1 MGDTHG
7 PTESN
12 GYCMKHTKI
21 RRAETFLDAAVKT
34 LRVGD
39 VAIDCGA
46 NVGKITR
53 MLAETRAFV
62 YAFEPDPVV
71 FDALR
76 GNLGSRPNVSLRAE
90 AVGTQVATAK
100 LLRSPYYAENPI
112 LEAEKNT
119 ICSDALTRRKEGGWQ
134 PMDTQNAVEV
144 SVIDLPSLVRDLAAH
159 HGRVAVLKLDIE
171 GMEVPILESLE
182 TQGLFRH
189 IGFTVAELHPRRFP
203 EQRERIEAL
212 RDRLRAQYSPDH
224 VNLDWR

>member
-1 MGDTHG
+1 MTR
-7 PTESN
+7 
-12 GYCMKHTKI
+12 TKI

-34 LRVGD
+34 LRTGD

-53 MLAETRAFV
+53 MFAETGAFV

-71 FDALR
+71 FEALTA
-76 GNLGSRPNVSLRAE
+76 NLGSRLNVSLHAE
-90 AVGTQVATAK
+90 AVGTQAGTAK
-100 LLRSPYYAENPI
+100 LLRSPYYDENPL

-119 ICSDALTRRKEGGWQ
+119 ICSDALTRRKGGGWQ
-134 PMDTQNAVEV
+134 PMDTKNVV
-144 SVIDLPSLVRDLAAH
+144 DVPVIDLPSLIRNLAAC

-171 GMEVPILESLE
+171 GMEIPILESLE
-182 TQGLFRH
+182 TQRLFRL

-203 EQRERIEAL
+203 DQGERIEAL
-212 RDRLRAQYSPDH
+212 RQRLGARYSANH